1 MEESEPMEDKVDD
14 DRLME
19 EEPTTVLVSVE
30 RSPVSGSTTLRES
43 SQRDHHRLDIRK

>member
-30 RSPVSGSTTLRES
+30 RPPVSGSSMLGNAA
-43 SQRDHHRLDIRK
+43 K